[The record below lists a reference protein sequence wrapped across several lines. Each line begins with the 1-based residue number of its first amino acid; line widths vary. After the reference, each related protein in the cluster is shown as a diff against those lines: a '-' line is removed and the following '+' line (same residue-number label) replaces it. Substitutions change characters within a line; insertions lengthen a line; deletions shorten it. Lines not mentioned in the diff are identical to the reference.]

1 MIGKKFEKKNLTI
14 ALNVLYA
21 KKRNIYPTFVSKHYS
36 KREKQII
43 LLMIPK
49 GEGLFYIAV
58 KKLSALLRKISSW
71 WSFFFRLNR
80 LHSFRTKNKL
90 ESNKSYVKIISFVIL

>member
-1 MIGKKFEKKNLTI
+1 MIGKKFEKNNLTI

-21 KKRNIYPTFVSKHYS
+21 KKRNIYSTFVSKHYS

-58 KKLSALLRKISSW
+58 KKLSALLRKISSGHGGY
-71 WSFFFRLNR
+71 FFFVWIVFIRLEQRTSLNR
-80 LHSFRTKNKL
+80 TKAMSK
-90 ESNKSYVKIISFVIL
+90 